1 MVQSK
6 QRPNN
11 GKATSVTTTAT
22 SSSGSNKNSMNA
34 TSIER
39 AAIVRLRRRI
49 QAECPARGYAP
60 PLNQKVS
67 FRALPISD
75 ATLRGLEEGNSGGNG
90 SGNNSGG
97 GRRNNKTKSKTNNNN
112 RATVTD
118 TKNNLSNKKQFWT
131 MTDIQNACIPHA
143 LLGRDILGAARTG
156 SGKTLAFLIPLIEKL
171 YRRKYTPDDGPG
183 AIVLSP
189 TRELAVQTFQVLRNI
204 GKYHH
209 LSAGL
214 LVGGKKEFGL
224 EQQHVPNMNIII
236 ATPGRLL
243 QHLEQTAGLNVDR
256 VCLLVLDEADR
267 ILDMG
272 FREQMVRILDYLP
285 PGNDGNDDDDIA
297 NDDDDDDDDEVVGR
311 QTMLFSATQTKK
323 VSDLAALSLHRPEY
337 LGVHDK
343 ETSKT
348 PIGLEQTIMIVPL
361 QHKLNAL
368 YSFIKSHL
376 KAKTIIFLS
385 SCSQVRHV
393 WSIFCTMQP
402 GIPLMALHGKL
413 KQETRTRL
421 YFDYLQRPHAVL
433 FATDVAARGLDF
445 PSVDWVVQADAPE
458 DVDMYIHRVG
468 RTARYNSGGK
478 ALLLVT
484 PQEEAGGLMKTLVDD
499 AKMNIKICNMN
510 PDKAILVTTKAAAI
524 VASSPDINLLAKKAF
539 KSYLRSVYLMPNKSI
554 YPSDMVLSLPLDE
567 YATSLGLAST
577 PTVRFLKKLSNRE
590 DERKKK
596 NVDYRLIKL
605 KEEIKAE
612 RLMKKINKL
621 GSGGG
626 EDTSEMKKKQQGK
639 RSSSSDEDSGNN
651 TDDDNNTNTDLLV
664 VKKVHN
670 WGDESSTVN
679 NIPQI
684 NLHEASKSRHLK
696 KIRIDGSTTGINQKI
711 VFTDD
716 GGVEDTTISNQI
728 IGNAVTTTT
737 STTTVTALPA
747 SDNDLLVSAREEY
760 LQKVRNRL
768 SKTKELDRQEEKERI
783 QDKHKKRKLKDR
795 SSDGGDDERTTIADV
810 GSDDNDGGRDTVVTL
825 GRSINSDDDDND
837 DQSSNSSNDSDNT
850 DAEQDGD
857 LYEDNSNSD
866 DDDDD
871 EYVDVKA
878 QEELALAMLG
888 N

>member
-1 MVQSK
+1 MVKRK
-6 QRPNN
+6 QRPNH
-11 GKATSVTTTAT
+11 GKANSVSTR
-22 SSSGSNKNSMNA
+22 SSGSTKNSMNA

-39 AAIVRLRRRI
+39 AAIVRLQQRI
-49 QAECPARGYAP
+49 RAECPARGYAP

-90 SGNNSGG
+90 GDNNGGGG
-97 GRRNNKTKSKTNNNN
+97 GRRNNKKSKTNNN

-118 TKNNLSNKKQFWT
+118 TNNLSNKKQFWT

-171 YRRKYTPDDGPG
+171 YRRQFTAADGPG
-183 AIVLSP
+183 AVVLSP
-189 TRELAVQTFQVLRNI
+189 TRELAVQTFQVLRSI

-243 QHLEQTAGLNVDR
+243 QHLEQTAGLAVDR

-272 FREQMVRILDYLP
+272 FREQMIRILDYLP

-297 NDDDDDDDDEVVGR
+297 NDDDDCEVVGR

-402 GIPLMALHGKL
+402 GIPLMAIHGKL

-484 PQEEAGGLMKTLVDD
+484 PQEEAGGLMKALVDD

-554 YPSDMVLSLPLDE
+554 YPPNLVLSFPLDE

-590 DERKKK
+590 DERTKK
-596 NVDYRLIKL
+596 NVDYRLVKL

-621 GSGGG
+621 NSGGG
-626 EDTSEMKKKQQGK
+626 EDTSEIKKKHQSK
-639 RSSSSDEDSGNN
+639 RLSSSDEDSDNN
-651 TDDDNNTNTDLLV
+651 TDDDNLLV

-670 WGDESSTVN
+670 WGDESNSVN

-711 VFTDD
+711 VFTDE
-716 GGVEDTTISNQI
+716 GGVEDTTISNQF
-728 IGNAVTTTT
+728 IGNNAITTATLITTTPTTTT
-737 STTTVTALPA
+737 LPISTA
-747 SDNDLLVSAREEY
+747 SDNDLLALAREEY
-760 LQKVRNRL
+760 LQKVCNRL
-768 SKTKELDRQEEKERI
+768 NTTKELDRQEEKDRV

-795 SSDGGDDERTTIADV
+795 SSDDGDDERTTIADV
-810 GSDDNDGGRDTVVTL
+810 GSDNNDGGVVTL
-825 GRSINSDDDDND
+825 GRSINNDDDDD
-837 DQSSNSSNDSDNT
+837 DQSSTSSNNSDNT
-850 DAEQDGD
+850 DTKQDGD
-857 LYEDNSNSD
+857 LYEDDSSEDCD

-871 EYVDVKA
+871 DGYVNVKA
-878 QEELALAMLG
+878 QEEVALAMLG